1 MKSKLYL
8 VLLLI
13 PIFSITMGQTI
24 SNSGFE
30 NWFVQDF
37 YEEPDLYVTTN
48 FASFTTTGLPNV
60 TKTTDAISGNYAIK
74 CETINTSEGP
84 ISGAAFIGTI
94 GYEGI
99 AGGLP
104 FTERPDSLK
113 GFAKYNVMGQ
123 DTAYVAVL
131 FKLFGAPLGICF
143 IQFIGSQNNYEAFS
157 APVQWLIPIISPDTI
172 AIGITSS
179 TIFSVPEPGSTLT
192 VDNLY
197 FVGDD
202 AIFPNGDF
210 EDWTDYS
217 SEEPEDWLTSNLLS
231 FTIGETP
238 VTKSTDSYEGDYAIR
253 LESSLTFWDDTLAA
267 ITNGTFGDEGP
278 EGGMQVDSVPDKLS
292 GYYKYE
298 PVGPDTAVAGLTLY
312 YFNPNTGHSEMLDE
326 YMIMLP
332 QANDY
337 TYFEIPV
344 DYFTLPE
351 PDTVNIA
358 FAANNLGDENAYNGL
373 GSVLYIDALE
383 MTYKEHITSVNP
395 STVSSGHHIYPNPA
409 TEKVFIDLHSLITQE
424 VNVSII
430 DSYGRIVYQGH
441 ELIESNQSFDIN
453 VADFDSG
460 VYLYM
465 IENGSKIYKGKFI
478 VN

>member
-13 PIFSITMGQTI
+13 PVFSISIGQTI

-30 NWFVQDF
+30 NWSVQDF
-37 YEEPDLYVTTN
+37 YEEPDFYATTN
-48 FASFTTTGLPNV
+48 FASFTTAGIPNV
-60 TKTTDAISGNYAIK
+60 IKTTDAISGNYAIK
-74 CETINTSEGP
+74 CETINTTEGP
-84 ISGAAFIGTI
+84 ISGAAFIGSI
-94 GYEGI
+94 GMEGV

-113 GFAKYNVMGQ
+113 GFAKYNVVGQ

-143 IQFIGSQNNYEAFS
+143 IQFIGTQNSYEAFS

-172 AIGITSS
+172 AIGVTSS
-179 TIFSVPEPGSTLT
+179 TIFGAPEPGSTIT
-192 VDNLY
+192 VDNLT

-202 AIFPNGDF
+202 AVFPNGDF

-217 SEEPEDWLTSNLLS
+217 SEEPEDWFTSNLLS
-231 FTIGETP
+231 FYTGQTP
-238 VTKSTDSYEGDYAIR
+238 VTKTTDSYEGDYAIQ
-253 LESSLTFWDDTLAA
+253 LESSLTFWGDTLAF

-278 EGGMQVDSVPDKLS
+278 EGGMPVDSVPDKLS

-298 PVGPDTAVAGLTLY
+298 PVGPDTAVAAVTLY
-312 YFNPNTGHSEMLDE
+312 YHNPNSGNTSMLE
-326 YMIMLP
+326 ESWIQLLP
-332 QANDY
+332 TSTY

-344 DYFTLPE
+344 DYFALPE

-358 FAANNLGDENAYNGL
+358 FASSNLDFENGYIGL
-373 GSVLYIDALE
+373 GSTLYIDALE
-383 MTYKEHITSVNP
+383 MTYKEHITSVNTKDIN
-395 STVSSGHHIYPNPA
+395 SEHNFYPNPA
-409 TEKVFIDLHSLITQE
+409 SEKVFIDLYSLINQE
-424 VNVSII
+424 VDVRIM
-430 DSYGRIVYQGH
+430 DSYGRIVYQSN
-441 ELIESNQSFDIN
+441 EKIEGNQTFNFD
-453 VADFDSG
+453 VADFEAG
-460 VYLYM
+460 VYFYM

-478 VN
+478 VK